1 MGARLRK
8 LLLFGA
14 LAGAVGFVVLDKPA
28 PSPQAVPIAKTDSP
42 APRAN
47 STADP
52 LRMPDQR
59 ELDSARGE
67 LFNAPPL
74 PPLPK
79 KKAPPVVE
87 APPPAP
93 VAPPVPYRFAGKVLK
108 GGEEEVLVA
117 KGEFVFPVKVGDTLD
132 GVYKVESI
140 GNDRIEVVYTPLGSK
155 DRITVSSALESEA
168 AAARASSAAAQA
180 PAAPVADGRPAQ
192 LRWEGPDRVQA
203 GANFTVALRVNTK
216 ETLRAAPMQ
225 IRFQPDVLEPVNV
238 RPGKFFGE
246 GSFSY
251 RVNPSGSIFVGATS
265 QPPAPAA
272 DAELVI
278 VTFKPIKRGATAELS
293 MSALSLQGVAGRT
306 ISYEQVS
313 AFRAAIH

>member
-8 LLLFGA
+8 LVLFAA
-14 LAGAVGFVVLDKPA
+14 LAGVVGYLVLDKPA
-28 PSPQAVPIAKTDSP
+28 ATVPEVAIAKTDDSLSP
-42 APRAN
+42 K
-47 STADP
+47 SAD
-52 LRMPDQR
+52 LLQFPDR
-59 ELDSARGE
+59 RTLERSRGE
-67 LFNAPPL
+67 LFNAPP
-74 PPLPK
+74 PPPRPK
-79 KKAPPVVE
+79 AVE
-87 APPPAP
+87 PPPPAP
-93 VAPPVPYRFAGKVLK
+93 AVAPPVPYRFAGKVRRGSL
-108 GGEEEVLVA
+108 EEVLVS

-140 GNDRIEVVYTPLGSK
+140 GNDGIEVVYLPLGSK
-155 DRITVSSALESEA
+155 DRITVSSALDA
-168 AAARASSAAAQA
+168 TPARVASA
-180 PAAPVADGRPAQ
+180 PATAAPAINGRPAQ
-192 LRWEGPDRVQA
+192 LRWEGPERVQA

-225 IRFQPDVLEPVNV
+225 LRFEPGVLEPVNV

-251 RVNPSGSIFVGATS
+251 RVNPAGSIFVGATS
-265 QPPAPAA
+265 QPAAPGT

-306 ISYEQVS
+306 IAYEHVS
-313 AFRAAIH
+313 TFRAAIQ